1 MTRVLVVEDDPN
13 ISTILR
19 LALTRYSFDVV
30 EAPDGRAAMRAFHH
44 HRPDVVLLDVALPEI
59 DGCEVLSGIRDASDV
74 PVLLVSAHGPEQDR
88 VRGPGGGPDDDLAR
102 PFSVKDV
109 LARVHAVLRRA
120 PTTGPPA
127 AAGPTDDGLVF
138 MDPPARE
145 VRMSG
150 RVVRL
155 TPTEFRLL
163 GVLVRNPGQVLS
175 TDQLLN
181 RVWDD
186 PTGVGPERVKYAI
199 RRLRR
204 KLGWDPDSGAPLQAV
219 RGIGYRYRPATPDS

>member
-1 MTRVLVVEDDPN
+1 VTRVLVVEDDPD
-13 ISTILR
+13 ISTVLR
-19 LALTRYSFDVV
+19 LALTRHSFDVV
-30 EAPDGRAAMRAFHH
+30 EAPDGRAAMWAFHH
-44 HRPDVVLLDVALPEI
+44 HRPDVVLLDVGLPEI
-59 DGCEVLSGIRDASDV
+59 DGWQVLARIRDASDV
-74 PVLLVSAHGPEQDR
+74 PVLLISAHGSEADK
-88 VRGPGGGPDDDLAR
+88 VRGLRGGADDYLTK
-102 PFSVKDV
+102 PFSVKEV

-120 PTTGPPA
+120 PH
-127 AAGPTDDGLVF
+127 AGPMTGGATDDGVVF
-138 MDPPARE
+138 MDPPTRE
-145 VRMSG
+145 VRVSG

-186 PTGVGPERVKYAI
+186 PTGVGPERVKYAV

-204 KLGWDPDSGAPLQAV
+204 KLGWDPDAESPLQAV